1 MQSLH
6 DLLPNKEESDAIFSL
21 PEGGDAAQWEAR
33 FARGWQAFSQ
43 GEQPRWIRRSIL
55 QSWNRSHEHGIDPV
69 SFEYSAS
76 DPTELAAVL

>member
-43 GEQPRWIRRSIL
+43 GEQPAL
-55 QSWNRSHEHGIDPV
+55 DPPQYFAV
-69 SFEYSAS
+69 ME
-76 DPTELAAVL
+76 PLARTWH